1 MVIRLLTNRRAA
13 GYRWASFL
21 VLTSFLN
28 HLLMTIADEIDAC
41 FASLPMLCQ
50 QDHAS

>member
-21 VLTSFLN
+21 ALTSFLN
-28 HLLMTIADEIDAC
+28 HLLKTIADEIAAY
-41 FASLPMLCQ
+41 FASLRMWYQ